1 MSESPSSGT
10 HRAAG
15 QVGVVMPPS
24 PVAHRHPRILIA
36 ARILVTLVSLSALVL
51 TGTVWNYI
59 RSTNNDLTI
68 VEALDMGSD
77 DVRSIDDQA
86 GDETFLVV
94 GVDSRAGIN
103 AQIGGTGWMHEGARS
118 DTIMLVTV
126 PADRRRVVA
135 VSFPRDL
142 NITRPSCQRFDN
154 DSATYSED
162 YVPSERNVK
171 LNDAYYT
178 GGPKCLIKAVQRISG
193 MNINR
198 FVGIDFAG
206 FQDMVDTIG
215 GVEVCVTQPMWDDEL
230 GLIIPEAGRQVI
242 NGPTALDYVRARHV
256 PAEGTNDYGR
266 MHRQQVL
273 LSSLLREVLSS
284 RVLLD
289 PTKLNSFIEAF
300 VSHTF
305 VENVDSESLLMLAR
319 SMQGVDA
326 GQVTFLTIP
335 TAGPNEQMNEIPR
348 DRDVDAIF
356 DAIIYDWPLPGEED
370 PAPSNNDNT
379 DDAPAASSG
388 DAQPAA
394 GQDEP
399 RDAEAEFPS
408 QVSVQVSNGSRTFGL
423 AGNAASALAGYGFQI
438 YSVGDHSR
446 VLNQTVIRYSE
457 GNEAEA
463 ATLASSFSNAVL
475 QERRGL
481 GSIVEV
487 ILGTDFDASIS
498 APASPGTMVSIMDD
512 GAVVPQVPLPD
523 DLSVTNAGDL
533 SCT

>member
-1 MSESPSSGT
+1 MSDSPSSGT
-10 HRAAG
+10 PRAAG

-36 ARILVTLVSLSALVL
+36 ARVMIALVSLSALVL

-59 RSTNNDLTI
+59 RSTNNNLTVI
-68 VEALDMGSD
+68 EALDMGSD
-77 DVRSIDDQA
+77 DVRGMDDQA

-118 DTIMLVTV
+118 DTIMLVTI

-142 NITRPSCQRFDN
+142 NITRPRCQRFDN
-154 DSATYSED
+154 DSATYSEN
-162 YVPSERNVK
+162 YVPPEPNVK

-178 GGPKCLIKAVQRISG
+178 GGPKCLIKAVQQISG

-215 GVEVCVTQPMWDDEL
+215 GVEVCATQPMWDDEL

-256 PAEGTNDYGR
+256 PSEGTNDYGR

-289 PTKLNSFIEAF
+289 PTKLNSFIDAF

-305 VENVDSESLLMLAR
+305 VENVDAESLLMLAR

-348 DRDVDAIF
+348 DRDIDAIF
-356 DAIIYDWPLPGEED
+356 DAIIYDWPLPGEEI
-370 PAPSNNDNT
+370 
-379 DDAPAASSG
+379 PAASSDDNTN
-388 DAQPAA
+388 DAPPGSSSDSPPAA
-394 GQDEP
+394 GQAEP
-399 RDAEAEFPS
+399 RDAEAVDPS
-408 QVSVQVSNGSRTFGL
+408 QVSVQVSNGSRTLGI
-423 AGNAASALAGYGFQI
+423 AGSAASALAGHGFQI
-438 YSVGDHSR
+438 YSVGDHPR
-446 VLNQTVIRYSE
+446 VLNQTVIRYAE

-463 ATLASSFSNAVL
+463 ATIASSFPSAVL

-481 GSIVEV
+481 GSIVEI
-487 ILGTDFDASIS
+487 ILGTDSDASVA
-498 APASPGTMVSIMDD
+498 APASPGTKVSIMED
-512 GAVVPQVPLPD
+512 GSVVQHVPLPE

>member
-1 MSESPSSGT
+1 
-10 HRAAG
+10 
-15 QVGVVMPPS
+15 
-24 PVAHRHPRILIA
+24 
-36 ARILVTLVSLSALVL
+36 
-51 TGTVWNYI
+51 
-59 RSTNNDLTI
+59 
-68 VEALDMGSD
+68 
-77 DVRSIDDQA
+77 
-86 GDETFLVV
+86 
-94 GVDSRAGIN
+94 
-103 AQIGGTGWMHEGARS
+103 MHEGARS
-118 DTIMLVTV
+118 DTIMLVTI

-142 NITRPSCQRFDN
+142 NITRPECQRFDN

-162 YVPSERNVK
+162 YVPSQPNVK
-171 LNDAYYT
+171 LNDAYFT
-178 GGPKCLIKAVQRISG
+178 GGPKCLIKSVQQISG
-193 MNINR
+193 MNITR

-230 GLIIPEAGRQVI
+230 GLIIPEAGEQVI
-242 NGPTALDYVRARHV
+242 DGPTALDYVRARHV
-256 PAEGTNDYGR
+256 PTEGTNDYGR

-273 LSSLLREVLSS
+273 LSSLLREVLSN

-289 PTKLNSFIEAF
+289 PTKLNNFIEAF

-305 VENVDSESLLMLAR
+305 VENVGAESLLMLAR

-348 DRDVDAIF
+348 DRDIDAIF
-356 DAIIYDWPLPGEED
+356 DSIIYDLPLPGEED
-370 PAPSNNDNT
+370 PAPSSNDNA
-379 DDAPAASSG
+379 DDAPATSNGERPAPRQAEQL
-388 DAQPAA
+388 DLEAQ
-394 GQDEP
+394 E
-399 RDAEAEFPS
+399 PS
-408 QVSVQVSNGSRTFGL
+408 QVSVQVSNGSRTLGI
-423 AGNAASALAGYGFQI
+423 AGSAASALAGHGFQI

-446 VLNQTVIRYSE
+446 VLNQTVIRYSA

-463 ATLASSFSNAVL
+463 ATLASSFPGAIL

-481 GSIVEV
+481 GSIGEV
-487 ILGTDFDASIS
+487 ILGTDFEASVS
-498 APASPGTMVSIMDD
+498 SPTSPGATVSIMED
-512 GAVVPQVPLPD
+512 GVVVPQVALPE